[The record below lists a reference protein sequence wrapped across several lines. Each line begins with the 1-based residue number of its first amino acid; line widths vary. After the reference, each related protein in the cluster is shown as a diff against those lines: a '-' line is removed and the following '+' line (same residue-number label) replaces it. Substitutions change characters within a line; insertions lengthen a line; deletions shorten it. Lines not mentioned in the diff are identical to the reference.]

1 MLTLTL
7 KVPLPAPVD
16 MAPITADALVGKP
29 SAQIAALT
37 FRIGNRVVRV
47 DEWFDVDGEAD
58 GEMLLRGASLRM
70 LRVGAGMSSG
80 SLRVEGPVG
89 MYAGAEMR
97 GGTLDIDGDAGAFA
111 ACAMHGGVLRIRGDA
126 GAFVGGPLP
135 GARRGMDGGLV
146 VVEGR
151 AGDRTGD
158 RMRRGMI
165 VVSGDVGDYCGA
177 RMLAGTIIVRGRV
190 GFGVGAGMQRGTLLL
205 TRAPALAGTF
215 SDCGVHALPF
225 LRLLDNALAKDTQAS
240 LPFRLRETVHRFVG
254 DRAYAG
260 HGEILIEQ

>member
-7 KVPLPAPVD
+7 KAPLPGPLD
-16 MAPITADALVGKP
+16 MSSITPDALAGKP
-29 SAQIAALT
+29 GAHIAALT
-37 FRIGNRVVRV
+37 LRIGTRVVRL
-47 DEWFDVDGEAD
+47 DDWFDVEGEAD
-58 GEMLLRGASLRM
+58 DEIRLRSASPRM

-80 SLRVEGPVG
+80 SLRVEGSVG

-111 ACAMHGGVLRIRGDA
+111 ACAMHGGVLRIRGNA
-126 GAFVGGPLP
+126 GEFVGGPLP
-135 GARRGMDGGLV
+135 GARRGMDGGTV
-146 VVEGR
+146 VVEGC

-165 VVSGDVGDYCGA
+165 VAVGDVGDYCGA
-177 RMLAGTIIVRGRV
+177 RMLAGTIIVRGTV
-190 GFGVGAGMQRGTLLL
+190 GIGAGAGMQRGTLLL

-225 LRLLDNALAKDTQAS
+225 LRLLNNALVADTHAS
-240 LPFRLRETVHRFVG
+240 VRFRLRETVHRFVG